1 MLYGDIMKQNL
12 SILLGIF
19 LGIIIAMI
27 GIFSSFGTE
36 VTLSFSAFVTGVLVG
51 YFMENKQLKFGAI
64 AVIIQQMIV
73 IGVMFLSDPD
83 LNIILKYRLVAGLFF
98 AALILEIS
106 FNILLGVLGSFI
118 GSIAKKFR
126 N

>member
-1 MLYGDIMKQNL
+1 MKQNL

-27 GIFSSFGTE
+27 GIFSNFGN
-36 VTLSFSAFVTGVLVG
+36 VFTLSFSAFMTGILVG
-51 YFMENKQLKFGAI
+51 CFIENKQLKFGAI

-73 IGVMFLSDPD
+73 IGVMFLSDPN
-83 LNIILKYRLVAGLFF
+83 LNIILKYRLVAGFAF
-98 AALILEIS
+98 AAVILEIS